1 MIFRP
6 FYITNFLTLYSESS
20 IMSKEEEKGKLY
32 KEVLEWIED
41 NSAQFK
47 KNGKILY
54 DKNNLERIKRFAG
67 APLEYINERLEIN
80 KKVLESYHKLYQTI
94 LLAVFS
100 SFFLL
105 SLYELFIKPIFSQV
119 SLDLVLSPKIEI
131 IRNIQ
136 PTIVFSILGLVLWL
150 VFWYSVLKLIKGAW
164 FLKLTGLL
172 KVIRDSEIE
181 VYYLSK
187 IKEYRE
193 SLKKEK
199 R

>member
-150 VFWYSVLKLIKGAW
+150 VFWYSVLKLIKGAR